1 MTRQQAIDFLKY
13 NPVKFAKMLG
23 FTKLSSLHNKWIV
36 DMVRGKD
43 DKTLQSSRGTYKTTC
58 VSVALAL
65 IIILLPNKRTM
76 FMRKTD
82 GDVKE
87 VLKQVQKILND
98 PHTQY
103 FVQAIYGVNLRMMV
117 ASSTEILTNLTTDT
131 KGTAQL
137 VGIGTGASLTGK
149 HFDRIFTDDIVNVQ
163 DRISKAERDRTKIIY
178 QELQN
183 IKNRGGRIFNTGT
196 PWHKDDAFS
205 IMPEPERYDCYQED
219 VRQIISEEELE
230 DIRSKMVPSLFA
242 ANYELRFIASEDV
255 IFVSPRVGGDPA
267 MVEQGIVHID
277 AAYGGEDYTAA
288 TYCRKSN
295 GTYYALGKLWH
306 KAVDEVEDEIIDL
319 RKKFL
324 CGKVFCEDNADKG
337 YLAKSLR
344 NKGER
349 VVTYHE
355 SCNKYMKIVT
365 NLKPEWKNV
374 VFVEG
379 TDPEYIDQIC
389 DYNEDADHD
398 DAPDSLASVVRQ
410 LLKKKDSDLANEKYN
425 SVFGGIYG

>member
-1 MTRQQAIDFLKY
+1 MTRQQAIDFLLNRPAEY
-13 NPVKFAKMLG
+13 AKMLG

-36 DMVRGKD
+36 DMVRGKE

-117 ASSTEILTNLTTDT
+117 SSATEILTNLTTDT

-242 ANYELRFIASEDV
+242 ANYELRHIASEDV
-255 IFVSPRVGGDPA
+255 LFTNPQTGADNCK
-267 MVEQGIVHID
+267 VEQGDVHVD
-277 AAYGGEDYTAA
+277 AAYGGEDYTAM
-288 TYCRKSN
+288 TLIRKE
-295 GTYYALGKLWH
+295 GGKYYVLGKLWH
-306 KAVDEVEDEIIDL
+306 KHIDDVEDEIIAI
-319 RKKFL
+319 RKKYNA
-324 CGKVFCEDNADKG
+324 GKIYCEENSDKG
-337 YLAKSLR
+337 YLAKQLR
-344 NKGER
+344 KKGER

-355 SCNKYMKIVT
+355 GMNKYLKISSY
-365 NLKPEWKNV
+365 LKAEWENII
-374 VFVEG
+374 FVED
-379 TDPEYIDQIC
+379 TDREYINQVC
-389 DYNEDADHD
+389 DYYEEAEHD
-398 DAPDSLASVVRQ
+398 DAPDSLASMVRKLWKRNSNDSNMGQ
-410 LLKKKDSDLANEKYN
+410 LL
-425 SVFGGIYG
+425 FM

>member
-1 MTRQQAIDFLKY
+1 MTREQAVRFLVLH
-13 NPVKFAKMLG
+13 PVKFMHMLG
-23 FTKLSSLHNKWIV
+23 FTKMGDLHNQWMR
-36 DMVRGKD
+36 DMITGKGD
-43 DKTLQSSRGTYKTTC
+43 EALQSHRGSYKTTC
-58 VSVALAL
+58 VSGALSIIPVVA
-65 IIILLPNKRTM
+65 PNDRTL
-76 FMRKTD
+76 FQRKTD
-82 GDVKE
+82 DDVKE
-87 VLKQVQKILND
+87 VMSQVRSILLS
-98 PHTQY
+98 PQMMY
-103 FVQAIYGVNLRMMV
+103 FVRCIYDVNVRLTTDN
-117 ASSTEILTNLTTDT
+117 AFEIRTNLTTDRR
-131 KGTAQL
+131 GTPQL
-137 VGIGTGASLTGK
+137 LAMGIGGSLTGK
-149 HFDRIFTDDIVNVQ
+149 HFDRIFTDDIVNLK
-163 DRISKAERDRTKIIY
+163 DRLSKAERDRTKAVY
-178 QELQN
+178 YELHN
-183 IKNRGGRIFNTGT
+183 ILNPGGRIFNTGT

-205 IMPEPERYDCYQED
+205 LMPEPIRYDCYSTGIMTPEEIQEK
-219 VRQIISEEELE
+219 REA
-230 DIRSKMVPSLFA
+230 MTAALFA
-242 ANYELRFIASEDV
+242 ANYELRHIASDDV

-295 GTYYALGKLWH
+295 GTYYVLGKLWH
-306 KAVDEVEDEIIDL
+306 RAVDEVEDEIISL
-319 RKKFL
+319 RKKNN

-344 NKGER
+344 KKGER

-355 SCNKYMKIVT
+355 SENKYMKIVT

>member
-1 MTRQQAIDFLKY
+1 MTREQAVRFLILH
-13 NPVKFAKMLG
+13 PVKFMHMLG
-23 FTKLSSLHNKWIV
+23 FTKMGDLHNEWMR
-36 DMVRGKD
+36 DMITGKGD
-43 DKTLQSSRGTYKTTC
+43 EALQAHRNSYKTTC
-58 VSVALAL
+58 VSGALS
-65 IIILLPNKRTM
+65 IILVLFPNLRCL
-76 FMRKTD
+76 FQRKTD
-82 GDVKE
+82 DDVKE
-87 VLKQVQKILND
+87 IMTQIRAILLS
-98 PHTQY
+98 PQMMY
-103 FVQAIYGVNLRMMV
+103 FVRIIYGVTLRLTTDN
-117 ASSTEILTNLTTDT
+117 AFEIRTNLTTDRR
-131 KGTAQL
+131 GTPQL
-137 VGIGTGASLTGK
+137 LAMGIGGSLTGK
-149 HFDRIFTDDIVNVQ
+149 HFDRIFTDDIVNLK
-163 DRISKAERDRTKIIY
+163 DRISKAERDRTKAVY
-178 QELQN
+178 YELHN
-183 IKNRGGRIFNTGT
+183 ILNPGGRIFNTMT
-196 PWHKDDAFS
+196 PWHKDDAS
-205 IMPEPERYDCYQED
+205 TLMPEPKRFDCYSTGIMTPEEIQEKRD
-219 VRQIISEEELE
+219 A
-230 DIRSKMVPSLFA
+230 MTAALFA
-242 ANYELRFIASEDV
+242 CNYELKIIASDDV

-288 TYCRKSN
+288 TYCRKKD
-295 GTYYALGKLWH
+295 GVYYVLGKLWH
-306 KAVDEVEDEIIDL
+306 RAVDEVEDEIIDL
-319 RKKFL
+319 RKKYN

-355 SCNKYMKIVT
+355 SWNKYLKIVT

-398 DAPDSLASVVRQ
+398 DAPDSLSSVVRQ

>member
-1 MTRQQAIDFLKY
+1 MTRQQAIEFLKY

-117 ASSTEILTNLTTDT
+117 ASATEILTNLTTDA

-267 MVEQGIVHID
+267 MVEQGICHID
-277 AAYGGEDYTAA
+277 AAYGGSDYTAF
-288 TYCRKSN
+288 TILRKKD
-295 GTYYALGKLWH
+295 GQYYVLGKLWH
-306 KAVDEVEDEIIDL
+306 KAVDDVVDEIIAL
-319 RKKFL
+319 RKRYMA
-324 CGKVFCEDNADKG
+324 GKIYCEDNADKG
-337 YLAKSLR
+337 YLAKDLR
-344 NKGER
+344 KRGER
-349 VVTYHE
+349 VVSYSEHE
-355 SCNKYMKIVT
+355 NKYIKIVT
-365 NLKPEWKNV
+365 KLKPEWKNIL
-374 VFVEG
+374 FVDG
-379 TDPEYIDQIC
+379 TDNEYIDMIC
-389 DYNEDADHD
+389 DFNEDAEHD
-398 DAPDSLASVVRQ
+398 DAPDSLASLIRVTMN
-410 LLKKKDSDLANEKYN
+410 KDSTADASEKYN

>member
-1 MTRQQAIDFLKY
+1 
-13 NPVKFAKMLG
+13 MLG

-36 DMVRGKD
+36 DMVRGKE

-87 VLKQVQKILND
+87 VLKQVQKILLD

-103 FVQAIYGVNLRMMV
+103 FVQAIYGVNLRMLV

-255 IFVSPRVGGDPA
+255 IFVSPRVDGDPA
-267 MVEQGIVHID
+267 MVEQGIVHIE

-288 TYCRKSN
+288 TYCRKKD
-295 GTYYALGKLWH
+295 GVYYVLGKLWH
-306 KAVDEVEDEIIDL
+306 RAVDEVEDEIIAL
-319 RKKFL
+319 RKQFL
-324 CGKVFCEDNADKG
+324 CGKVFCENNADKG

-349 VVTYHE
+349 VVSYAETE
-355 SCNKYMKIVT
+355 NKYMKIVT

-379 TDPEYIDQIC
+379 TDPEYIDQVC

-410 LLKKKDSDLANEKYN
+410 LLKKKDSEIDDGKYK

>member
-1 MTRQQAIDFLKY
+1 
-13 NPVKFAKMLG
+13 MLG

-58 VSVALAL
+58 VSVALVL

-103 FVQAIYGVNLRMMV
+103 FVQAIYGVNLRMIV
-117 ASSTEILTNLTTDT
+117 SSATEILTNLTTDT

-230 DIRSKMVPSLFA
+230 DIRSKMIPSLFA

-288 TYCRKSN
+288 TYCRKKD
-295 GTYYALGKLWH
+295 GVYYVLGKLWH
-306 KAVDEVEDEIIDL
+306 RAVDEVEDEIIAL
-319 RKKFL
+319 RKQYL

-344 NKGER
+344 KKGER

-355 SCNKYMKIVT
+355 AENKYMKIVT

-374 VFVEG
+374 VFVTG
-379 TDPEYIDQIC
+379 TDPEYIDQVC

-410 LLKKKDSDLANEKYN
+410 LLKKKDSEIDTGKYK

>member
-1 MTRQQAIDFLKY
+1 MTREQAVRFLVLH
-13 NPVKFAKMLG
+13 PVKFMHMLG
-23 FTKLSSLHNKWIV
+23 FTKMGDLHNEWMR
-36 DMVRGKD
+36 DMITGKG
-43 DKTLQSSRGTYKTTC
+43 DKALQAHRNSYKTTC
-58 VSVALAL
+58 ASGSLS
-65 IIILLPNKRTM
+65 IIIVIFPNLRTL
-76 FMRKTD
+76 FQRKTD
-82 GDVKE
+82 DDVKE
-87 VLKQVQKILND
+87 IVSQVRAILLS
-98 PHTQY
+98 PQMQY
-103 FVQAIYGVNLRMMV
+103 FVQVIYGKPLRLLTDN
-117 ASSTEILTNLTTDT
+117 AFEIRTNLTTDRR
-131 KGTAQL
+131 GTPQL
-137 VGIGTGASLTGK
+137 LAMGIGGSLTGK
-149 HFDRIFTDDIVNVQ
+149 HFDRIFTDDIVNLK
-163 DRISKAERDRTKIIY
+163 DRLSKAERDRTKAVY
-178 QELQN
+178 YELHN
-183 IKNRGGRIFNTGT
+183 ILNPGGRIFNTGT

-205 IMPEPERYDCYQED
+205 LMPEPIRYDCYSTGIMTPEEIQEKRD
-219 VRQIISEEELE
+219 A
-230 DIRSKMVPSLFA
+230 MTAALFA
-242 ANYELRFIASEDV
+242 ANYELRHIASDDV

-295 GTYYALGKLWH
+295 GIYYVLGKLWH
-306 KAVDEVEDEIIDL
+306 RAVDEVEDEIISL
-319 RKKFL
+319 RKKNN

-344 NKGER
+344 KKGER

-355 SCNKYMKIVT
+355 SENKYMKIVT

-379 TDPEYIDQIC
+379 TDPEYIDQVC

-398 DAPDSLASVVRQ
+398 DAPDSLSSVVRQ

>member
-1 MTRQQAIDFLKY
+1 
-13 NPVKFAKMLG
+13 MLG

-58 VSVALAL
+58 VSVALAQ

-117 ASSTEILTNLTTDT
+117 ASATEILTNLTTDT

-205 IMPEPERYDCYQED
+205 IMPEPERYDCYQKD
-219 VRQIISEEELE
+219 VRQIISKDELE

-295 GTYYALGKLWH
+295 GTYYVLGKLWH
-306 KAVDEVEDEIIDL
+306 RAVDEVEDEIIAL
-319 RKKFL
+319 RKQYL

-344 NKGER
+344 KKGER

-355 SCNKYMKIVT
+355 SENKYMKIVT

-374 VFVEG
+374 VFVDG

-389 DYNEDADHD
+389 DYNEQADHD

>member
-1 MTRQQAIDFLKY
+1 MTRQQAIDFLL
-13 NPVKFAKMLG
+13 NRPVEYAKMLG

-103 FVQAIYGVNLRMMV
+103 FVQAIYGVKLRMMV
-117 ASSTEILTNLTTDT
+117 SSATEILTNLTTDT

-196 PWHKDDAFS
+196 PWAKDDAFS
-205 IMPEPERYDCYQED
+205 IMPEPEKYDCYQED
-219 VRQIISEEELE
+219 VRKIISEEELE

-288 TYCRKSN
+288 TYCRKKD
-295 GTYYALGKLWH
+295 GVYYVLGKLWH
-306 KAVDEVEDEIIDL
+306 RAVDEVEDEIISL
-319 RKKFL
+319 RKKYN

-355 SCNKYMKIVT
+355 SWNKYLKIVT
-365 NLKPEWKNV
+365 NLKPAWKNV
-374 VFVEG
+374 VFVTG

-389 DYNEDADHD
+389 DYNDEAEHD
-398 DAPDSLASVVRQ
+398 DAPDSLASIIRIMGNKQNV
-410 LLKKKDSDLANEKYN
+410 
-425 SVFGGIYG
+425 GGEEAYHSIYGGVYR